1 MAPSLKGYINQYG
14 YALYNK
20 FINIDDEK
28 SKKKKVYSLISF
40 EDILGICK
48 QENIPVEPAINRAI
62 KYALNQTPINYDLMI
77 KMLNKLDV
85 KLLSDKTFVNNE
97 GREFESFKERYFRLK
112 VRALF
117 KTKTI

>member
-1 MAPSLKGYINQYG
+1 MT
-14 YALYNK
+14 LYNK

-28 SKKKKVYSLISF
+28 IKEKESLFFDIL

-48 QENIPVEPAINRAI
+48 QEKYSPVEPAINRAI

-85 KLLSDKTFVNNE
+85 KLLSDKPFVSLVE
-97 GREFESFKERYFRLK
+97 YTLLSSSLLITK
-112 VRALF
+112 VENLNLS
-117 KTKTI
+117 KKDTLD